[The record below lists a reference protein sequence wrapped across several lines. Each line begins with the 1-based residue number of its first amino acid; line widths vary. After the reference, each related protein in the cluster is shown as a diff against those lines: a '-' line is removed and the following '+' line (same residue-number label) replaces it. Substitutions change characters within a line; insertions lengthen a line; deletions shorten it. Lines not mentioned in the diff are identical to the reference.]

1 MNPKMYDLKIDVSCE
16 VSVNFQHMSQKAAP
30 ATEFARCHHLT
41 QPWQCDSQKTHNT
54 TRLECCACHAKWIW
68 TRPKCCT
75 CYEKWKSSSENDA
88 KYCPCKIKHRS
99 TCYET
104 CWTATKCHACHA
116 KRGYA
121 TFEPPK
127 VTTLAAAELTIY
139 RPGHTVLTRTVA
151 DGCERL
157 RTVADGCGRLRT
169 VAQRLANTASTPK
182 PGTLATHSGKGKK

>member
-1 MNPKMYDLKIDVSCE
+1 MCLFLNRVLPQFWNPLSVNFTFYPHTLIATKPTFSYKFSHEPQMYDLKIGVSCE
-16 VSVNFQHMSQKAAP
+16 ASVNFQHMSQKAAP
-30 ATEFARCHHLT
+30 ATEFARCPTWRSPDNAIRKKH
-41 QPWQCDSQKTHNT
+41 T
-54 TRLECCACHAKWIW
+54 TRHVLKCCACHAKWIW

-75 CYEKWKSSSENDA
+75 CHEKWKSSSENDA

-127 VTTLAAAELTIY
+127 VTTLAELTI
-139 RPGHTVLTRTVA
+139 
-151 DGCERL
+151 
-157 RTVADGCGRLRT
+157 
-169 VAQRLANTASTPK
+169 
-182 PGTLATHSGKGKK
+182 